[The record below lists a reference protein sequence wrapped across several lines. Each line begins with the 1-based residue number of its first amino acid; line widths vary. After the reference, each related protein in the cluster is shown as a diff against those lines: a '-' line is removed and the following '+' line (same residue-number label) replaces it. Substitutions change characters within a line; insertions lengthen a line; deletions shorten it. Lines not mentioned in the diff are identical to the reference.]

1 VSNFNQSKQ
10 SVDSQ
15 FNADRIRD
23 IHHNVV
29 NNHIPSPVEAIKEAW
44 SITSKW
50 FRSMLPE
57 VRRDYSSIVQF
68 DAKHNKVMERIAHER
83 LELAKIDSSRRA
95 DTENRLIQLKEE
107 EKQLKE
113 ARFEWEK
120 SVVQENLKLIQDSHT
135 NALEMNR
142 KKLQIETD
150 KHYLNLE
157 VSRDDIIRILSQEDG
172 KFVIIPSPPKVFRGD
187 VEAFKSLEAEIPPK
201 LKRII
206 EKYYGGATR
215 GIIGCKNIFKDS
227 VGETNALV
235 VGELLAPIPT
245 LILRSQ
251 VTHQHVYIAITI
263 TCPVVKTVAPQTQ
276 NSEQQ
281 FTMQIHRD
289 HFLLPEWNW
298 MNLKKELEAQG
309 QDCDTSSQVILDL
322 ISTIHSIVTLC
333 FCDLYCLNLNPSHIP
348 KLFEFLAE
356 PNFPD
361 SLRKWAEPL
370 QSSLVEAQKQIE
382 EELDRIR
389 ALETENLRQVRSESY
404 TDFGDFSNA
413 PVIASGIGLMLLLA
427 MCSQQSP
434 QMTGGNTGTQS
445 SIEQSQ
451 SSQAISARI
460 EPSSWGYKTAS
471 LRSVPEDG
479 KKFIIGE
486 VRNGEQAVAYEVSPN
501 GKWRRVKLSDG
512 RSGWVASNFVKLL

>member
-1 VSNFNQSKQ
+1 MSNFNQSKQ

-215 GIIGCKNIFKDS
+215 GIIGCKNIFKDP

-404 TDFGDFSNA
+404 TDFGDFSSA
-413 PVIASGIGLMLLLA
+413 PIVASGIGLMFLLA

-451 SSQAISARI
+451 SSQATSARI
-460 EPSSWGYKTAS
+460 ISRAN
-471 LRSVPEDG
+471 LRSAP
-479 KKFIIGE
+479 KKGNEFIIGE
-486 VRNGEQAVAYEVSPN
+486 VRNGEQVMAYEVSPD
-501 GKWRRVKLSDG
+501 GQWRRVKLSDG
-512 RSGWVASNFVKLL
+512 RSGWVASNFVK